1 MSAARQGGF
10 SDPTACVRKL
20 GHLRFAR
27 PEGAPDMPAISRS
40 VLPALLLLAAGV
52 VSAQSLSLRQA
63 QALAIERNPDVT
75 IARAALASAQ
85 ANILSAGAPPNP
97 TLAMSTSSINLAG
110 KGGSLWRRP
119 MDTVVALNQLIERGG
134 KRELRR
140 DNAQSNAIAAD
151 EDLKD
156 LHRQLRLLVAQAYA
170 DLHAAQD
177 RLAAATDSARLTGDI
192 LAAAKLRLGAG
203 DIAGTDVERVRVEAL
218 RARNERVAAEA
229 ELKRA
234 RHLVALLIADTEHAD
249 SLEAVDSWPTVE
261 EAVVPSIANL
271 EQIIDR
277 RADVRAAVARI
288 EAAGSG
294 IKLAESLRT
303 RDVTVGVQL
312 EHYPQP
318 GDPANSGGNSVGVSV
333 QMPLFTRYYFEGEIR
348 SSLAALDAAKAN
360 HARVR
365 ALAET
370 GLRDALA
377 SLASAAERVRR
388 NRDELLVAAEKSA
401 RAAEY
406 AYRNGAVGL
415 SDVLDARRVLRAT
428 RLDAYAAQADLG
440 KALANWQAATE
451 TTEEKQQ

>member
-1 MSAARQGGF
+1 M
-10 SDPTACVRKL
+10 
-20 GHLRFAR
+20 HL
-27 PEGAPDMPAISRS
+27 ISQS
-40 VLPALLLLAAGV
+40 VVPIILLLVAGIG
-52 VSAQSLSLRQA
+52 SAESLSLRQA
-63 QALAIERNPDVT
+63 QTLAIERNPDVT

-85 ANILSAGAPPNP
+85 ASILVANAPPNP
-97 TLAMSTSSINLAG
+97 TLAISTSSINLAG

-119 MDTVVALNQLIERGG
+119 MDTVVAFNQLIERGG

-140 DNAQSNAIAAD
+140 DNAQSSAIAAD

-177 RLAAATDSARLTGDI
+177 KLAAATDATRLMDDI
-192 LAAAKLRLGAG
+192 LAAAKLRLSAG

-218 RARNERVAAEA
+218 RAGNDRVSAEA
-229 ELKRA
+229 DLKRA
-234 RHLVALLIADTEHAD
+234 RHLVALLIADTDHAD
-249 SLEAVDSWPTVE
+249 SLEAIDSWPTVE
-261 EAVVPSIANL
+261 EAVIPSVGNL

-294 IKLAESLRT
+294 IRLAESLRT

-318 GDPANSGGNSVGVSV
+318 GDPDNARGNSVGVSV
-333 QMPLFTRYYFEGEIR
+333 QVPLFARYHFEGEIR
-348 SSLAALDAAKAN
+348 SSLAALDAAKA
-360 HARVR
+360 HHERVR

-370 GLRDALA
+370 GIRDALA
-377 SLASAAERVRR
+377 ALASASERVRR
-388 NRDELLVAAEKSA
+388 HRDELLVAAEKSA

-415 SDVLDARRVLRAT
+415 TDVLDARRVLRAT

-440 KALANWQAATE
+440 KAIAQWQAATE
-451 TTEEKQQ
+451 MTGENQQ